1 MIVTFGRTLR
11 LLTESFL
18 PYNPLITY
26 TVLLSTAL
34 SPRQL
39 LEIIEAR
46 SQLEI
51 FQDLIGWK

>member
-1 MIVTFGRTLR
+1 MIVTFGRTQR

-34 SPRQL
+34 SPRQPQYTNV
-39 LEIIEAR
+39 EPAFNAA
-46 SQLEI
+46 S
-51 FQDLIGWK
+51 K